1 MNAFNYSF
9 EEDQLTSVTIARE
22 HVFIKK
28 YEKSSDRILTGC
40 TGGKIK
46 CWDISK
52 TNFRTDKDPA
62 ETMRISWYIQAHKKI
77 AGSISSLQVVEN
89 YKSDRF
95 IISAST
101 DNNILVHRVSSGVKI
116 GQFNQDQI
124 WNIHDMKPYANI
136 RPNLEREW
144 LKMKIQVWKKLV
156 ESRLA
161 VARAKGLIEADFD
174 IKTVDK
180 EKLIELGIADSTGK
194 ASVGSASD

>member
-1 MNAFNYSF
+1 MQKERLLLSASADGLIRFWDLNDLSVENPRVYTMNAFNYSF

-22 HVFIKK
+22 HVFVKK

-46 CWDISK
+46 CWDISR

-62 ETMRISWYIQAHKKI
+62 ETMRISWYIQAHRKT

-101 DNNILVHRVSSGVKI
+101 DNNILLHRISSGVKI
-116 GQFNQDQI
+116 G
-124 WNIHDMKPYANI
+124 
-136 RPNLEREW
+136 
-144 LKMKIQVWKKLV
+144 
-156 ESRLA
+156 
-161 VARAKGLIEADFD
+161 
-174 IKTVDK
+174 
-180 EKLIELGIADSTGK
+180 
-194 ASVGSASD
+194 